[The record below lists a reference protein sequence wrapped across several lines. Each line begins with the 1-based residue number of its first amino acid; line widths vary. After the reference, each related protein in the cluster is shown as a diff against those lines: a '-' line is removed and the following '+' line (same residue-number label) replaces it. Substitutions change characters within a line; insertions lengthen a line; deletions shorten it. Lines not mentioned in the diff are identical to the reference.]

1 MSEDNN
7 FDNFEQFLQ
16 SEADNQK
23 MYPSDTVWSS
33 ISKQIQ
39 TKKSWPA
46 LTIISAFILGTLSV
60 ATLLN
65 YPPENPLNKFHFSV
79 SNHQANTNIH
89 PAATNQTFKENV
101 QGNLLVT
108 NSQSAKSGYCAST
121 NIHQFKKAN
130 FTFNH
135 SFYNLADI
143 DSHIQ
148 ENSNGLLSSN
158 YYLEPQKHFELGK
171 LSNIENSN
179 TIGQELVINKRLKKS
194 NPVLDDE
201 TPNELNNLKGKLDYE
216 VYGTPSFS
224 FRTLSEDKAVN
235 GGVGTSSANNKVRQ
249 IAGLGSELGV
259 GLRYKT
265 SLNFTLKFGLQFNIR
280 QYYIDAHNSQG
291 LATIEVLQN
300 NKLDSINV
308 ASKYSNNFAGADTRL
323 NNRLYQ
329 VSIPIGLEW
338 NAFHSKH
345 LGLSLSAS
353 IQPTYSLNKNVY
365 IISTDYKYYTN
376 GESLFRKWNVNSAV
390 SANISYK
397 LKNTTLYLGPQ
408 IRYQHLPTYVDKYP
422 IKEYRVDYGVRVGII
437 KSIR

>member
-1 MSEDNN
+1 MSEENN
-7 FDNFEQFLQ
+7 FDNLEQFLQ

-23 MYPSDTVWSS
+23 MYPSDAVWSN

-39 TKKSWPA
+39 AKKSWPA
-46 LTIISAFILGTLSV
+46 LTIISSIILATLGI

-65 YPPENPLNKFHFSV
+65 YPPENPLSKFHFSI
-79 SNHQANTNIH
+79 SNHPVNTIS
-89 PAATNQTFKENV
+89 PTTNTSQTFKANV
-101 QGNLLVT
+101 QNSLLPVNSKATSKIVNTVNLHQGNKAILSFNQLSSDLVDIEANKQDNNHALETTEHSQINKPFENGVLASVGIVNLLD
-108 NSQSAKSGYCAST
+108 NQSKINKSL
-121 NIHQFKKAN
+121 KKN
-130 FTFNH
+130 N
-135 SFYNLADI
+135 
-143 DSHIQ
+143 
-148 ENSNGLLSSN
+148 
-158 YYLEPQKHFELGK
+158 P
-171 LSNIENSN
+171 
-179 TIGQELVINKRLKKS
+179 VINGEATS
-194 NPVLDDE
+194 GED
-201 TPNELNNLKGKLDYE
+201 NLIGKLDYE

-235 GGVGTSSANNKVRQ
+235 GGVGTSSANNKVNQ

-259 GLRYKT
+259 GLRYK
-265 SLNFTLKFGLQFNIR
+265 SSSDFTLKFGIQFNIR

-308 ASKYSNNFAGADTRL
+308 ASKYSNSVVGSETRL

-345 LGLSLSAS
+345 VGLSLSAS

-376 GESLFRKWNVNSAV
+376 GESLFRKWNVNSAI

-397 LKNTTLYLGPQ
+397 LKNTTLYIGPQ
-408 IRYQHLPTYVDKYP
+408 VRYQHLPTYVDKYP
-422 IKEYRVDYGVRVGII
+422 IKEYRVDYGVKLGII